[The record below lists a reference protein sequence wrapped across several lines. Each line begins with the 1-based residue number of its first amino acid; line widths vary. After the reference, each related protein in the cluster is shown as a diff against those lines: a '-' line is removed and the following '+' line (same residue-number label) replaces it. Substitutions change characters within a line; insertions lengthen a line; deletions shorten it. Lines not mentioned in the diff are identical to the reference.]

1 MLKKSFATVI
11 GLAAAVSFLSS
22 ACDRKK
28 LNIQSTTYVDDERD
42 GAKIILGFSQIGTES
57 SWRTE
62 NTRSVFEAAAEQ
74 GIQVLYD
81 DAQQKQTNQLKA
93 IRSFIVYRVDV
104 IAFVPIVEDG
114 WDNVL
119 REAKEARIPV
129 IVVDRKI
136 KTQDESL
143 FAGFIG
149 EDGIEEGRKA
159 ARFLLQKYSDST
171 KKLNVLELRGTDY
184 SSMAK
189 ERSAGFREVLLQDP
203 RFCIA
208 KSVSGDFL
216 RSRGKEIISNIFAKE
231 GSLSWENSALD
242 IIFSHNDAMSLGA
255 LDTLQ
260 LYGVNAGRD
269 VTIVS
274 IDGEKDAV
282 AALREGKIN
291 CIVECNPRLG
301 PELIKLVKTAANR
314 NTIPRVTY
322 VDGRVYSENDD
333 FSLTQAVGF

>member
-11 GLAAAVSFLSS
+11 GLAAAVSFLFS

-143 FAGFIG
+143 YAGFIG

-203 RFCIA
+203 RFCIV

-231 GSLSWENSALD
+231 GSLSWENSSLD

-260 LYGVNAGRD
+260 LY
-269 VTIVS
+269 
-274 IDGEKDAV
+274 GEKDAV